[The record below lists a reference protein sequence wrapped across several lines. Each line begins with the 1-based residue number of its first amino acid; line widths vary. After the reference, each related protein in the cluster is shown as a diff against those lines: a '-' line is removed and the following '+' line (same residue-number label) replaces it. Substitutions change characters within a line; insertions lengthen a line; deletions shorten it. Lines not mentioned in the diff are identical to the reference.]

1 MSSALYIILDREIPG
16 LDTFMNGKALAAAEA
31 AVAVH
36 CERRGVRDLWSFY
49 SIAPGDLMEALEG
62 FDGLEGVIAGDAAP
76 EVWFAARDGLATIRA
91 LQDALQ
97 QEMRGASGETVLHDL
112 RDMERILIEADRAG
126 ARWHLAVDH

>member
-49 SIAPGDLMEALEG
+49 SIAPDALMDALDAFDSFEAAEG
-62 FDGLEGVIAGDAAP
+62 AASP
-76 EVWFAARDGLATIRA
+76 EAWFAARDGLATIRA
-91 LQDALQ
+91 LQDALR
-97 QEMRGASGETVLHDL
+97 EDMRGAAGETVLHDL
-112 RDMERILIEADRAG
+112 RDMERILVEAERAG